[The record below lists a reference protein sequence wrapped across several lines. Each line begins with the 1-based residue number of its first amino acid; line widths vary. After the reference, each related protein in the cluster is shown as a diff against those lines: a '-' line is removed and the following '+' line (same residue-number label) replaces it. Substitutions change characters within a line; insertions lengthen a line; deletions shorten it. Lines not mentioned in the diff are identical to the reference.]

1 MPPFTLSR
9 YILNRFILAIG
20 ALYLA
25 LAALIVLVDLIESL
39 RFASKIDGA
48 GFGFAAMITLYRT
61 PALTQALAPFVFL
74 FAALWMF
81 SQMNRRSELAVMRS
95 AGMSIWRLINPAAFI
110 ALFIGIIIVTVI
122 DPAASH
128 LTASAERMKNDIR
141 GKSSSLLQVFGDGLW
156 LRQREGE
163 ATLLIN
169 AAGILEDDALLQDV
183 KVWRI
188 ANQGANAGIFIERI
202 DAPTGLLS
210 GRAIVLEKAR
220 LLESGAALPRR
231 IPFYTVP
238 TALTLADF
246 KDNAPPPETMSIFD
260 LPRYVRL
267 AQAAGLPT
275 VRYDIR
281 FHELWSTPL
290 KLIAM
295 TLIAALFSF
304 RPARSGG
311 GLQLLS
317 LAIAVGFLLYFISE
331 IARAMGESG
340 SAPAF
345 LAGWTPAL
353 IATIAAIT
361 GLLHIEDG

>member
-1 MPPFTLSR
+1 MPPFTLAR
-9 YILNRFILAIG
+9 YILIRLLIAVG

-25 LAALIVLVDLIESL
+25 LAALIILVDFIESL
-39 RFASKIDGA
+39 RFASKIEDA
-48 GFGFAAMITLYRT
+48 GLGFAAQITLFRT
-61 PALTQALAPFVFL
+61 PALTQALAPFIFL
-74 FAALWMF
+74 FAGLWMF
-81 SQMNRRSELAVMRS
+81 SQLNRRSELAVMRS
-95 AGMSIWRLINPAAFI
+95 AGMSIWRLINPAALVAMI
-110 ALFIGIIIVTVI
+110 AGLAIVLVI

-128 LTASAERMKNDIR
+128 LTASAERMKDDIR
-141 GKSSSLLQVFGDGLW
+141 GKRSSLLQVFGDGIW
-156 LRQREGE
+156 LRQREDS

-169 AAGILEDDALLQDV
+169 AAVLREQEARLDDIT
-183 KVWRI
+183 VWRI
-188 ANQGANAGIFIERI
+188 ANRGARAGTFLERI
-202 DAPTGLLS
+202 DAPRGRLS
-210 GRAIVLEKAR
+210 GRAIILEDAR
-220 LLESGAALPRR
+220 LLEAGAALPRR
-231 IPFYTVP
+231 MPTFTVP
-238 TALTLADF
+238 TGVTVADF
-246 KDNAPPPETMSIFD
+246 RDNAPPPETMSIWD

-317 LAIAVGFLLYFISE
+317 LAIGVGFILYFLSE

-340 SAPAF
+340 AAPPF

-353 IATIAAIT
+353 IATIAAVT